1 MYMYMHN
8 INRKDTKFQS
18 HILYSAKFPKTVT
31 FANSYPNTNFSTKQH
46 ITMKKVNNK
55 SYFNEIYGP
64 QKLYPLRPL
73 AKTFLIKAHLKESLL
88 EIVLGLVPGCD
99 GVTKKHKLL
108 RDALRVERDH
118 GTHPAKG
125 RVLFLVVPHVAKGGT
140 PDPNELRQI
149 GSHLRWTDVAEP
161 PECNGGVLKEGL
173 GGYGPVDVLHET
185 EENEVEVLLH
195 AHAEFDGDFTDR
207 PRGVVTH

>member
-1 MYMYMHN
+1 M
-8 INRKDTKFQS
+8 
-18 HILYSAKFPKTVT
+18 
-31 FANSYPNTNFSTKQH
+31 
-46 ITMKKVNNK
+46 
-55 SYFNEIYGP
+55 
-64 QKLYPLRPL
+64 
-73 AKTFLIKAHLKESLL
+73 
-88 EIVLGLVPGCD
+88 
-99 GVTKKHKLL
+99 

-140 PDPNELRQI
+140 PDPNKLRQI
-149 GSHLRWTDVAEP
+149 GSHLRWTDVAES

-185 EENEVEVLLH
+185 EEDEVEVLLH
-195 AHAEFDGDFTDR
+195 AHAEFDGDFADR